1 MYLFFAIRKGELFSL
16 YRFYESILS
25 LKILLST
32 SFGQVTVLENMR
44 TGHMIKRQLVLVEGQ
59 YVETWV
65 LVSFFCC

>member
-1 MYLFFAIRKGELFSL
+1 M